1 MLCEASL
8 NSAELDDSEIY
19 LEDDVDDSGSESE
32 LSDSDFDEQD
42 EAELYDMFSG
52 NGRDM
57 EITSYD

>member
-1 MLCEASL
+1 M
-8 NSAELDDSEIY
+8 Y

-32 LSDSDFDEQD
+32 LSNSDFDKQD
-42 EAELYDMFSG
+42 EAELYDMFGG

>member
-1 MLCEASL
+1 L